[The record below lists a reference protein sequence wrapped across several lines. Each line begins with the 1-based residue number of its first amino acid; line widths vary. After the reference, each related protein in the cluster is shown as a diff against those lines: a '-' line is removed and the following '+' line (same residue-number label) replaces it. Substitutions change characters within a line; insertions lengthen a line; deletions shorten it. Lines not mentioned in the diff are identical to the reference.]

1 MFTSVADD
9 VVPGYNMKLFSG
21 MISALAEHESSVAI
35 PVKSYSIGYLSFN
48 AKTVYSVGI
57 VAIFILPL
65 GLLIAGLVIWLRRRK
80 K

>member
-1 MFTSVADD
+1 
-9 VVPGYNMKLFSG
+9 MKLFSG

-48 AKTVYSVGI
+48 ARTVYFVGI
-57 VAIFILPL
+57 TAIFVLPL
-65 GLLIAGLVIWLRRRK
+65 GLLIAGLVIWLKRRK